1 MEIIDLK
8 ITSYFRFANE
18 FNKNFTVLLFTL
30 LLCQ

>member
-1 MEIIDLK
+1 MEIIDLRLQV
-8 ITSYFRFANE
+8 IRFANE